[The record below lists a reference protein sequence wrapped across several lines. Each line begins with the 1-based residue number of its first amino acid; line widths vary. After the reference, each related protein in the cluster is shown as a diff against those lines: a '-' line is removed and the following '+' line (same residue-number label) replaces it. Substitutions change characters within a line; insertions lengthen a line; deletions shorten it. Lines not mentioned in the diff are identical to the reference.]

1 MSAFD
6 WRAICIDSL
15 LADGKV
21 DEAEVKVLQ
30 KALKL
35 KDGSGI
41 HQEGMT
47 FLCDL
52 RLAATKKAK
61 AKKEQLTEAFEKY
74 FAKSVHDYVL
84 KDGEIS
90 AHEAAWLK
98 TNLFADKKIDDRE
111 WALLQSLNKKAKKKA
126 AEFDKLYSEC
136 EAIRA
141 KAAAKK

>member
-1 MSAFD
+1 MALE
-6 WRAICIDSL
+6 WRTICMDAL
-15 LADGKV
+15 LADGKI

-30 KALKL
+30 KALKQ
-35 KDGSGI
+35 KDDPKI
-41 HQEGMT
+41 HQEGLT
-47 FLCDL
+47 FILEL

-61 AKKEQLTEAFEKY
+61 ARKEELTEAFEKY
-74 FAKSVHDYVL
+74 FMKSVHDYVV

-90 AHEAAWLK
+90 AYEANWLRE
-98 TNLFADKKIDDRE
+98 NLFADKKIDDRE

-126 AEFDKLYSEC
+126 PEFEKLYADC